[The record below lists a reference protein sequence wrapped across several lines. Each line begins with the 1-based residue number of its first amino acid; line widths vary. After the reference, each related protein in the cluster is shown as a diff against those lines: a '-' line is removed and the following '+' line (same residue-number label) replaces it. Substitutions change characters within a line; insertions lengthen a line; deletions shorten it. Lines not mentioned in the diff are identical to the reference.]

1 MVPAMIRALLIVAV
15 VACGGSKPTP
25 TAPGGGD
32 AEGSEG
38 GACEPGRC
46 LADISSLVKERRPAA
61 RACYDTAAKANPAL
75 PAGRIIINFRI
86 DENGAVTETSQGM
99 QDNQVEDE
107 GVVTCIG
114 DVIKEIKFAK
124 SPSGKTTRAYH
135 EFEFSRR

>member
-1 MVPAMIRALLIVAV
+1 MIRSLLLLVALG
-15 VACGGSKPTP
+15 CGGSKPPTMTP
-25 TAPGGGD
+25 TGGGAGD
-32 AEGSEG
+32 TSEG
-38 GACEPGRC
+38 GCEPGRC
-46 LADISSLVKERRPAA
+46 LADISSLIKERRPAA
-61 RACYDTAAKANPAL
+61 RACYDDAAKANPAL

-86 DENGAVTETSQGM
+86 DENGDVTETSQGM

-114 DVIKEIKFAK
+114 DVIKQIKFAK